1 MSSCVN
7 NSSSLSNI
15 TLRLYVHYCQGSGPE
30 TFPVSRQ
37 HTSPLCVF
45 MIEIETKH
53 IHSCCQTLPSMPSL
67 ITIYM
72 LSLFWNMNMFSFP
85 CWINNKF
92 FLKFPTIWANVSGH
106 FRSFKFHFHI
116 LAYIDTSVQ
125 TFEH

>member
-1 MSSCVN
+1 MCKQLV
-7 NSSSLSNI
+7 I
-15 TLRLYVHYCQGSGPE
+15 TQQYNTETTYVHYCQGSGPE

-72 LSLFWNMNMFSFP
+72 LSLF
-85 CWINNKF
+85 
-92 FLKFPTIWANVSGH
+92 
-106 FRSFKFHFHI
+106 
-116 LAYIDTSVQ
+116 
-125 TFEH
+125 